1 MTSPLPSRNSLAEI
15 DVATL
20 IHPYTNLDAHLTSG
34 PTIMVEGKGCR
45 VRDDAGRWYLDAM
58 AGLWCCSLGFDNA
71 RVAAAVH
78 RQMLEMPSY
87 HVFVGASN
95 RPAIELAER
104 MVALA
109 PAGLDK
115 VLFAG
120 SGSEANDAAIK
131 LVWYYND
138 ARGKPEKKKIIG
150 RDRGYHGVTI
160 AAASATGQPANHG
173 GFSLPLPGFLH
184 LGSASWYH
192 DAQPGES
199 AEAFADRRAAE
210 LEALI
215 LHEGADTI
223 GAMIAEPING
233 AGGIIVPPPG
243 YFQKIQAVLRRHDIL
258 LIADEVI
265 CGFGRTGRMFGSEH
279 FGITPDI
286 MTVAKALSAA
296 YLPISATL
304 CSDAIFQAMAQQ
316 SRARGGF
323 GHGVTYSA
331 HPACAAAALE
341 VLKIY
346 EEMDIVSVVQR
357 AGQHFQ
363 SRIAQLSGHPL
374 VGQVRGMGL
383 LGAVEPAADP
393 KARRS
398 FAPSEK
404 VGPMIQARMLEQG
417 IIVRAMRNDAI
428 GMSPPLIIDTQ
439 DIDLIVDTLGT
450 VLDDILP
457 SLRTRGLVA

>member
-1 MTSPLPSRNSLAEI
+1 MTFPLSSRNSLSEI
-15 DVATL
+15 DIGTL

-34 PTIMVEGKGCR
+34 PTIMVQGKGCR
-45 VRDDAGRWYLDAM
+45 IRDDAGRWYLDAM

-71 RVAAAVH
+71 RVADAVH

-109 PAGLDK
+109 PAGLEK
-115 VLFAG
+115 VLFAS

-150 RDRGYHGVTI
+150 RDRGYHGVTV

-173 GFSLPLPGFLH
+173 GFGLPLPGFLH

-199 AEAFADRRAAE
+199 AEAFVERRAAE

-243 YFQKIQAVLRRHDIL
+243 YFQKMQAVLHRHDIL

-316 SRARGGF
+316 SRGRGG
-323 GHGVTYSA
+323 GGDRGTNNP
-331 HPACAAAALE
+331 HPPRAAPPR
-341 VLKIY
+341 
-346 EEMDIVSVVQR
+346 VV
-357 AGQHFQ
+357 G
-363 SRIAQLSGHPL
+363 
-374 VGQVRGMGL
+374 
-383 LGAVEPAADP
+383 
-393 KARRS
+393 K
-398 FAPSEK
+398 
-404 VGPMIQARMLEQG
+404 
-417 IIVRAMRNDAI
+417 N
-428 GMSPPLIIDTQ
+428 
-439 DIDLIVDTLGT
+439 
-450 VLDDILP
+450 
-457 SLRTRGLVA
+457 